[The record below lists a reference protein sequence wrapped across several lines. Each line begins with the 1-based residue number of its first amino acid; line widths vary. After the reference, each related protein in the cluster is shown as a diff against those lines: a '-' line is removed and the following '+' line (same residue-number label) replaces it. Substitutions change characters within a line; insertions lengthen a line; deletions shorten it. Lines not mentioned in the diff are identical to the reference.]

1 MPLSKT
7 TKLEAINT
15 MLSVV
20 GEPPINTLDTVSRV
34 DVVTAL
40 AILTETLKEVQ
51 SQGWHFNS
59 DDNVPLIP
67 DANGY
72 IQIPDNI
79 VRVDMTDEVYGKD
92 LTIRANKVY
101 NKSTLNDVWPA
112 QTILKCSV
120 VYMFDFE
127 ELPETVRRYVVIRA
141 ARIFNDRVVGDQ
153 LHHAFTAQDEMA
165 ALAALKEFDGE
176 TADNSIFDSYN
187 IGAIVNR
194 PSITSRLS

>member
-1 MPLSKT
+1 MPLNKT

-15 MLSVV
+15 ILSVV
-20 GEPPINTLDTVSRV
+20 GEPPINTLDVVTRV

-59 DDNVPLIP
+59 DDNVPLMP

-72 IQIPDNI
+72 INVPSNA
-79 VRVDMTDEVYGKD
+79 VRIDLTDEVYGKD
-92 LTIRANKVY
+92 LAIRADKVY
-101 NKSTLNDVWPA
+101 NKSTLSNVWP
-112 QTILKCSV
+112 QETILKCSV
-120 VYMFDFE
+120 IYLFDFE
-127 ELPETVRRYVVIRA
+127 ELPETVRRYVTIRA

-153 LHHAFTAQDEMA
+153 AHHAFTALDEQT
-165 ALAALKEFDGE
+165 ALTAMKEFDGD
-176 TADNSIFDSYN
+176 TSDHSIFDSYN
-187 IGAIVNR
+187 IGAVVNR

>member
-1 MPLSKT
+1 
-7 TKLEAINT
+7 

>member
-1 MPLSKT
+1 MPLNKT

-15 MLSVV
+15 ILSVV
-20 GEPPINTLDTVSRV
+20 GEPPINTLDVVTRV

-59 DDNVPLIP
+59 DDNVPLMP

-72 IQIPDNI
+72 INVPSNA
-79 VRVDMTDEVYGKD
+79 VRIDLTDEVYGKD
-92 LTIRANKVY
+92 LAIRADKIY
-101 NKSTLNDVWPA
+101 NKSTLSNVWP
-112 QTILKCSV
+112 QETILKCSV
-120 VYMFDFE
+120 IYLFDFE
-127 ELPETVRRYVVIRA
+127 ELPETVRRYVTIRA

-153 LHHAFTAQDEMA
+153 AHHAFTAIDEQT
-165 ALAALKEFDGE
+165 ALTAMKEFDGD
-176 TADNSIFDSYN
+176 TADHSIFDSYN
-187 IGAIVNR
+187 IGAVVNR